1 MCHDCVEQ
9 RVVRTQKQTQ
19 GAKRVVLLWLSKDAN
34 TREKETN
41 ALLTNKVKLN
51 IRNMKNLRLRAQSL
65 SVCMCIL
72 SVQAELPVEELF
84 NLMDTPHAPVT
95 HQSQENQLISESSIL
110 KK

>member
-41 ALLTNKVKLN
+41 TLLTNKVKLN
-51 IRNMKNLRLRAQSL
+51 IRNMKHLRLRTYR
-65 SVCMCIL
+65 M
-72 SVQAELPVEELF
+72 
-84 NLMDTPHAPVT
+84 T
-95 HQSQENQLISESSIL
+95 NQQKWKHMGTQLQQIDITGEAKLNTLNTRLL
-110 KK
+110 K